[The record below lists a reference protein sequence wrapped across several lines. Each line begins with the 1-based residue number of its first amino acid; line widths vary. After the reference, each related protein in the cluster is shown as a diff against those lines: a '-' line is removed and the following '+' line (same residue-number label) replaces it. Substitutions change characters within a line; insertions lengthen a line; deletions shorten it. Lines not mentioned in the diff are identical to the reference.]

1 MRLKNLIKTISII
14 FIFLTML
21 LACQPEY
28 EKDYELGDIGHIDS
42 SSSVSYKVEHY
53 QQNANDDEYT
63 LVDTVWKNEY
73 FFNETAVKYTSE
85 TARTYEGFTAKPIE
99 QIEIQD
105 DAILKIYYDRNIITL
120 TLDLANGEG
129 KTEITGKYGATINVT
144 VPTKTDYIFANWDS
158 ELPATF
164 PPADAKYTAK
174 WVKNPQSDFVF
185 VQGIDSKSRETKTEG
200 YTEGFFFYEGYF
212 TGTTMRHLYVCDHEV
227 TQAEFEKYCTYSDLS
242 PSEDYGKGDNYPAYY
257 VNCFDALVYCNKRS
271 IAEGLTPC
279 YKINNSTN
287 PDDWGDTPDSESHV
301 NLEAWNA
308 ATCDFTVNGY
318 RLPTLDEWVYT
329 ARGGNELLGYQY
341 KYAGSDIID
350 EVAWYHDNSG
360 GKTHEVKGKKP
371 NGLGLYDMSGN
382 VQEWCWDKSSI
393 TNSMGGSW
401 CTRGFNDNCSVNDND
416 LLGKDPYFS
425 IYYTGFRVVRT
436 AIAE

>member
-1 MRLKNLIKTISII
+1 MKLKNLIKNISLV
-14 FIFLTML
+14 FIFLAMIL
-21 LACQPEY
+21 SCQNYTEI
-28 EKDYELGDIGHIDS
+28 ESKDMYH
-42 SSSVSYKVEHY
+42 YWVEHY
-53 QQNANDDEYT
+53 LQNANDDEYT
-63 LVDTVWKNEY
+63 LVDTIWKNEY

-85 TARTYEGFTAKPIE
+85 TAITYEGFTAKPIE

-129 KTEITGKYGATINVT
+129 ETEITGKYGATVNVT
-144 VPTKTDYIFANWDS
+144 IPTKTDYIFANWDS
-158 ELPATF
+158 ELPETF
-164 PPADAKYTAK
+164 PPANTKYTAK

-185 VQGIDSKSRETKTEG
+185 VQGIDYRKKRETKTEG
-200 YTEGFFFYEGYF
+200 YTENSSFFYEGYF
-212 TGTTMRHLYVCDHEV
+212 YGTTMRHLYVCDHEV
-227 TQAEFEKYCTYSDLS
+227 TQAEYEKYCTYSDLS
-242 PSEDYGKGDNYPAYY
+242 PSEAYGKGDNYPAYY
-257 VNCFDALVYCNKRS
+257 VNWFDALVYCNKRS

-308 ATCDFTVNGY
+308 ATCDFTANGY
-318 RLPTLDEWVYT
+318 RLPEYREWEYT

-350 EVAWYHDNSG
+350 EVAWYYDNSDNQI
-360 GKTHEVKGKKP
+360 HEVKGKKP

-382 VQEWCWDKSSI
+382 VREWCWDESSTKS
-393 TNSMGGSW
+393 SMGGSW
-401 CTRGFNDNCSVNDND
+401 CTWVFNDECSVNDNNWP
-416 LLGKDPYFS
+416 GRDPYFS